1 MFLQVPLAWSQCLG
15 VFGVGLALNI
25 VGIFLLFG
33 LRVRHDY
40 AVVSPATI
48 AALVAVRCYRG
59 AGVRRT
65 EFFAAHVFSGCHG

>member
-40 AVVSPATI
+40 AVVSQPLSLLWSPCGAT
-48 AALVAVRCYRG
+48 VGRG
-59 AGVRRT
+59 
-65 EFFAAHVFSGCHG
+65 